1 VEEQGRRPFS
11 SEWAARLLL
20 SLILGVVLW
29 GWVTVTGDPERSKEF
44 PNIPVAARGLRDGL
58 IVLGDLPM
66 AEVRVTGPRS
76 AIQDL
81 VSTDMQANV
90 DLTSIEQAGT
100 YSVRIQ
106 VPKPDDTWSTSASP
120 RSIDVVV
127 EAQETKVFPLT
138 PTISGNLGS
147 NQEVGE
153 IATSTSEVTV
163 SGPASLLATVARV
176 DLPVDIAN
184 RTTDF
189 ASSFTPVPV
198 TADGQPV
205 ANLTVNPSPVSATVE
220 ITARGKRVA
229 VIVQLDGDPAP
240 GFEVVDRLVNPDTVL
255 VDGPA
260 ELLEGLIT
268 VNADVVDI
276 SGAQSDITQ
285 RVSIVGL
292 PEDVTLL
299 EPQQGQVD
307 VVVQIRQ
314 RGVQQPL
321 PSQQVSVINL
331 DPGLVAELSPDE
343 VQVTVIGNEDELD
356 QLTPD
361 QLRVLVDAAGLGPGT
376 YQLRPTVVLPPNM
389 EWTAVDPA
397 MVSVTISEEQASAAG
412 ATPRATPEP

>member
-292 PEDVTLL
+292 P
-299 EPQQGQVD
+299 
-307 VVVQIRQ
+307 
-314 RGVQQPL
+314 
-321 PSQQVSVINL
+321 
-331 DPGLVAELSPDE
+331 
-343 VQVTVIGNEDELD
+343 
-356 QLTPD
+356 
-361 QLRVLVDAAGLGPGT
+361 
-376 YQLRPTVVLPPNM
+376 
-389 EWTAVDPA
+389 
-397 MVSVTISEEQASAAG
+397 
-412 ATPRATPEP
+412 